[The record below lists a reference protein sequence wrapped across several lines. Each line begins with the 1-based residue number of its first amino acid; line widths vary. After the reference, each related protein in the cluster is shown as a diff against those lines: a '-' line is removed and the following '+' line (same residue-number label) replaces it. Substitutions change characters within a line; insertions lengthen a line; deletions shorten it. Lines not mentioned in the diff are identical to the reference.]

1 MINVN
6 QITAKLAT
14 LPDQALQQYAMMNKN
29 DPYIMSLALSES
41 TRRQEI
47 RNAAQGAQGG
57 MQEPPKVVDQVVAGM
72 SPQPAPQPAPQSMD
86 QPMPEDVGI
95 GQLPAGDM
103 EFAEGGILAFAPGGA
118 TGGPNASFI
127 QFLSSI
133 GKSARDFVEATPKE
147 QQALKAS
154 FEKASQGPRMTAPT
168 AAAPSAAATS
178 TTPKVGALG
187 RLSRYVQNPYVL
199 GLGAAYEA
207 SKIPAVRDTV
217 SGAYDAIKD
226 FAMSDRFLSDEDR
239 AVIQPPPK
247 EETAKAKT
255 QAAKERADAEVDRAA
270 AAGESYPDVPAARP
284 LYERPP
290 EIATEAPPAAPEQ
303 PSFVPGPTGINV
315 DETGLGALMSMD
327 DYRKRFGMD
336 VLNKD
341 AAGLEAQLKAAG
353 AKEIKGKQDY
363 LSGIKKD
370 IAELG
375 KYGVDREAKL
385 NKQLKE
391 LEGKEDK
398 NVSMALLEAGLAMMA
413 GTSQYAFENIGKG
426 ALVGTK
432 AYKEGLDKIEAKR
445 DILDERIA
453 NLLDMRRNETRANK
467 KEIRAAEMGVTEAES
482 ALAKSLYTNTK
493 DMLGMRRDTAN
504 AAATAYSNDQITR
517 AKILSDRQVADAQIR
532 AGNSRT
538 AAQITSAEKIA
549 AMPSKEQSMYE
560 ALGGGNL
567 KKGMEVAAQIKAGKF
582 DVRTAFSEYL
592 KAFAG
597 KTTLEK
603 PMDFATFASMFATSS
618 ASPTGPVRQLK

>member
-72 SPQPAPQPAPQSMD
+72 SPQPAPQSMG

-103 EFAEGGILAFAPGGA
+103 EFADGGIISFAEGRVIPGA
-118 TGGPNASFI
+118 RKPNESFAEYRRRLLELEN
-127 QFLSSI
+127 QRA
-133 GKSARDFVEATPKE
+133 KTKDAEE
-147 QQALKAS
+147 
-154 FEKASQGPRMTAPT
+154 
-168 AAAPSAAATS
+168 AAAREEERKRRLAERGEPVIPPSPFFDRVPLPNRDAEAAATLP
-178 TTPKVGALG
+178 TPTPD
-187 RLSRYVQNPYVL
+187 Q
-199 GLGAAYEA
+199 
-207 SKIPAVRDTV
+207 
-217 SGAYDAIKD
+217 
-226 FAMSDRFLSDEDR
+226 
-239 AVIQPPPK
+239 
-247 EETAKAKT
+247 KAKT

-290 EIATEAPPAAPEQ
+290 EIATEAPSKAPPAAPEK

-336 VLNKD
+336 VLDKE
-341 AAGLEAQLKAAG
+341 AAGLEAQLRAVG

-363 LSGIKKD
+363 LSGIKED
-370 IAELG
+370 IAALG
-375 KYGVDREAKL
+375 EYGVDREAKL

-453 NLLDMRRNETRANK
+453 NLMDIRRNETRANK
-467 KEIRAAEMGVTEAES
+467 KEIRAAEAGVAEAES

-493 DMLGMRRDTAN
+493 DMLGMKKDTAN

-532 AGNSRT
+532 AGDRRT

-549 AMPSKEQSMYE
+549 ALPGAELQKLAALDPSGKGDARAGYEEQQRII
-560 ALGGGNL
+560 
-567 KKGMEVAAQIKAGKF
+567 AQYSSEGKF
-582 DVRTAFSEYL
+582 NLDKAYADYFKDVSPQAQLSGTKVLTKTEYAAL
-592 KAFAG
+592 FGRGVVNAVPKG
-597 KTTLEK
+597 SRVK
-603 PMDFATFASMFATSS
+603 P
-618 ASPTGPVRQLK
+618 G

>member
-57 MQEPPKVVDQVVAGM
+57 LQAPPKVVDQVVAGM
-72 SPQPAPQPAPQSMD
+72 APQPAPQPAPQSMG

-95 GQLPAGDM
+95 AQLPAGDM
-103 EFAEGGILAFAPGGA
+103 EMAGGGIVSFANGGWEEDLADLVEGGQP
-118 TGGPNASFI
+118 
-127 QFLSSI
+127 
-133 GKSARDFVEATPKE
+133 
-147 QQALKAS
+147 
-154 FEKASQGPRMTAPT
+154 
-168 AAAPSAAATS
+168 
-178 TTPKVGALG
+178 
-187 RLSRYVQNPYVL
+187 
-199 GLGAAYEA
+199 
-207 SKIPAVRDTV
+207 
-217 SGAYDAIKD
+217 
-226 FAMSDRFLSDEDR
+226 MSDTSFGVDAAKAIGRALAYSSDKEKIKAR
-239 AVIQPPPK
+239 EVAKAKEK

-255 QAAKERADAEVDRAA
+255 QTAKERADAEVDRAA

-290 EIATEAPPAAPEQ
+290 EIATEAPSEAPPAAPEK

-336 VLNKD
+336 VLDKD

-353 AKEIKGKQDY
+353 KKEIEGKQKY
-363 LSGIKKD
+363 LSGIKAD

-375 KYGVDREAKL
+375 EYGVDREAKL

-453 NLLDMRRNETRANK
+453 NLMDIRRNETRANK
-467 KEIRAAEMGVTEAES
+467 KEIRAAEADVTAAES

-493 DMLGMRRDTAN
+493 DMLGMKTDTAR
-504 AAATAYSNDQITR
+504 AAATAYSNDQLTR
-517 AKILSDRQVADAQIR
+517 AKISSDKQVADAQIR
-532 AGNSRT
+532 AANSRT

-549 AMPSKEQSMYE
+549 ALPGAELQKLAALDPSGKGDARAGYEEQQRII
-560 ALGGGNL
+560 
-567 KKGMEVAAQIKAGKF
+567 AQYSSEGKF
-582 DVRTAFSEYL
+582 NLDKAYADYFKDVSPQAQLSGTKVLTKTEYAAL
-592 KAFAG
+592 FGRGVVDAVPKG
-597 KTTLEK
+597 SRVK
-603 PMDFATFASMFATSS
+603 P
-618 ASPTGPVRQLK
+618 G